1 MYEAYI
7 TKLTNVRKH
16 DNADRLQLA
25 ECFGNTVVIG
35 LDAKENDIVVYFPTD
50 GQLSV
55 EYCEFNNLVRKKD
68 ADGNNIGGYLD
79 PEKRNVRALNLR
91 GAKSDGLAMSLESL
105 SKFTDITKL
114 KIGDRITVL
123 SGTQICE
130 KYVPKTGRPRT
141 NGERNK
147 NKNKIKEDSYPLFK
161 EHVDTEQLD
170 YNLADFK
177 LGDTCYITLK
187 MHGTSA
193 RTAYTIKEKH
203 TWLAKLLSKYIK
215 IWSFVSGTRRVV
227 LKNFEKGYYGSDG
240 FRKIYHD
247 IFKTKLNKGE
257 TIFYEIVGYTD
268 QCGLIMAE
276 ANNKL
281 LNDKEFIKTYGETTK
296 FTYGCT
302 DKNELL
308 EGEKRN
314 DIYVYRMTMTNEDG
328 FVVEYPWEL
337 VKQRCEEM
345 GINYVPEFDKFI
357 YSTQEDLL
365 NRVNQF
371 IDGADPIGK
380 THVKEGIVVR
390 IDNKKTFKAY
400 KKKSY
405 AFKCLEGII
414 KDAGIVDTEEQESII
429 VE

>member
-7 TKLTNVRKH
+7 TKLINVRKH
-16 DNADRLQLA
+16 DNADRLKLA
-25 ECFGNTVVIG
+25 ECFGNTVVVG
-35 LDAKENDIVVYFPTD
+35 LDAKENDVVIYFPTD
-50 GQLSV
+50 GQLSS

-79 PEKRNVRALNLR
+79 PEKRNIRALNLR

-105 SKFTDITKL
+105 SKFTDIAKL
-114 KIGDRITVL
+114 KVGDRITVL
-123 SGTQICE
+123 GGVSICE
-130 KYVPKTGRPRT
+130 KYIPKTGNVRS
-141 NGERNK
+141 NGA
-147 NKNKIKEDSYPLFK
+147 KNKIKNIKKEDSYPLFK
-161 EHVDTEQLD
+161 EHVDTAQLD

-177 LGDTCYITLK
+177 KGDTCYITLK

-193 RTAYTIKEKH
+193 RTSYTIKEKH

-215 IWSFVSGTRRVV
+215 IWSFISGTRRMI
-227 LKNFEKGYYGSDG
+227 LNSFDKGYYGNDG
-240 FRKIYHD
+240 FRKVYHD
-247 IFKTKLNKGE
+247 MFKEKLNKGE
-257 TIFYEIVGYTD
+257 TVFYEIVGYTGER
-268 QCGLIMAE
+268 GLIMAE

-302 DKNELL
+302 DASELL
-308 EGEKRN
+308 DGEKRN
-314 DIYVYRMTMTNEDG
+314 NIYIYRMTMTNEDG

-345 GINYVPEFDKFI
+345 GLEHVPEFDKFI
-357 YSTQEDLL
+357 FTNKESLL
-365 NRVNQF
+365 KRVNKF
-371 IDGADPIGK
+371 IDGTDPIGK
-380 THVKEGIVVR
+380 THIKEGIVVR

-414 KDAGIVDTEEQESII
+414 KDAGIVDAEEQESII
-429 VE
+429 AE

>member
-1 MYEAYI
+1 MYEAFI
-7 TKLTNVRKH
+7 TQLKNVRKH
-16 DNADRLQLA
+16 DNADRLKLA
-25 ECFGNTVVIG
+25 ECFGNTVVVG

-50 GQLSV
+50 GQLSI

-68 ADGNNIGGYLD
+68 ADGNNVGGYLD
-79 PEKRNVRALNLR
+79 PEKRNIRALNLR

-114 KIGDRITVL
+114 KVGDRITIL
-123 SGTQICE
+123 GGIAICE
-130 KYVPKTGRPRT
+130 KYIPKTGSVSS
-141 NGERNK
+141 NGA
-147 NKNKIKEDSYPLFK
+147 KNKIKNIKKEDSYPLFK
-161 EHVDTEQLD
+161 EHVDTAQLD

-177 LGDTCYITLK
+177 KGDTCYITLK

-193 RTAYTIKEKH
+193 RTSYTIKEKH

-227 LKNFEKGYYGSDG
+227 LNNFDKGYYGNDG
-240 FRKIYHD
+240 FRKTYHD
-247 IFKTKLNKGE
+247 MFKEKLNKGE
-257 TIFYEIVGYTD
+257 TVFYEIVGYTGEG
-268 QCGLIMAE
+268 GLIMAE

-302 DKNELL
+302 DAKELL
-308 EGEKRN
+308 DGEKRN
-314 DIYVYRMTMTNEDG
+314 NIYIYRMTMTNEDG

-345 GINYVPEFDKFI
+345 GLEHVPEFDKFI
-357 YSTQEDLL
+357 FTNKESLL
-365 NRVNQF
+365 KRVNKF
-371 IDGADPIGK
+371 IDGTDPIGK
-380 THVKEGIVVR
+380 THIKEGIVVR

-414 KDAGIVDTEEQESII
+414 KDAGIVDAEEQESII
-429 VE
+429 AE